1 MLNGNQFG
9 FQPKD
14 SSVHQ
19 VIAITHKIF
28 TVLDAYPT
36 LVVPNAF
43 LDFTK
48 PFDRV
53 WHEGR
58 LYKLKCN
65 MINGSLLCLIEPF
78 LTDRQQSAVLNG
90 QLTAIAL
97 QGSVLVQFFH
107 NLYQSLYIDAKL
119 FAGDESLFSDVV
131 DSDESASKLKNNFIR
146 IYYWEYKWKMSFNP
160 DKSQENIFS

>member
-1 MLNGNQFG
+1 
-9 FQPKD
+9 
-14 SSVHQ
+14 
-19 VIAITHKIF
+19 
-28 TVLDAYPT
+28 
-36 LVVPNAF
+36 
-43 LDFTK
+43 
-48 PFDRV
+48 
-53 WHEGR
+53 
-58 LYKLKCN
+58 